1 MNLSAILIQGAVTKS
16 TRLESE
22 SESIGSG
29 SGSLGSGSL
38 ESPGSPGSERLTQ
51 I

>member
-1 MNLSAILIQGAVTKS
+1 MNLSAILIQGGVTKS
-16 TRLESE
+16 TSLE

-29 SGSLGSGSL
+29 SGSIGSESL